1 VKIEGLKIARAFD
14 EPDCFILCTS
24 KVFSKDT
31 MLEFEGADTCYEILN
46 PSLFYSVLTETLNS
60 FIPVVFRGVHEVIY
74 QDRKEKWNGKDW
86 GIIPH

>member
-1 VKIEGLKIARAFD
+1 MKIEGLTIARAFD